1 MAPYMAP
8 ELFNFKSKLP
18 PFSTKTDIY
27 SLGILLWEISSGY
40 PPFKDYD
47 DTGAI
52 LINSITNG
60 TREEKISGTPH
71 DYYDLYT
78 ACWSGNPKE
87 RPIIEVVYDKLKS
100 MLPKNNEII
109 EDKVENNDG
118 NFF

>member
-8 ELFNFKSKLP
+8 ELFDFKSKLSL
-18 PFSTKTDIY
+18 FSTKTDIY

-47 DTGAI
+47 DGAI

-60 TREEKISGTPH
+60 TREERILGTPP

-78 ACWSGNPKE
+78 ACWSGNFKV
-87 RPIIEVVYDKLKS
+87 RPSIEVVYNKLEN
-100 MLPKNNEII
+100 MLPKNNETI
-109 EDKVENNDG
+109 EG
-118 NFF
+118 NFL